1 MSLEQKKKKLELM
14 KVETARHELEIRIE
28 ERMDEIKRLEEHV
41 EIQLKKE
48 EDLKKEIEKLN

>member
-14 KVETARHELEIRIE
+14 KVVTARHELEIRIE
-28 ERMDEIKRLEEHV
+28 ERMDEVTRLQEHV